1 MTRAEILEK
10 MHSIFLDELDLEEL
24 NLTEETTALDIGEW
38 DSLSHIQLSVA
49 FEKAFQI
56 RFTSSEMQSWKNV
69 GEIVDCIASKL

>member
-1 MTRAEILEK
+1 MIRTEILEK
-10 MHSIFLDELDLEEL
+10 MHAIFLDELDLEEL

>member
-1 MTRAEILEK
+1 MIRTEILEK
-10 MHSIFLDELDLEEL
+10 MHAIFLDELDLEEL
-24 NLTEETTALDIGEW
+24 NLTEETTTLDIGEW

>member
-1 MTRAEILEK
+1 MNRTEILQK
-10 MHSIFLDELDLEEL
+10 MHTIFLDELDIEEL
-24 NLTEETTALDIGEW
+24 NLTEETTALDVGEW

-56 RFTSSEMQSWKNV
+56 RFTSSEMQSWNNV

>member
-1 MTRAEILEK
+1 MDRTEILQK
-10 MHSIFLDELDLEEL
+10 MHTIFLDELDIEEL
-24 NLTEETTALDIGEW
+24 NLTEETTALDVGEW

-56 RFTSSEMQSWKNV
+56 RFTSSEMQSWNNV